1 MTGREREGEDVEMRG
16 GEEIKRQSEG
26 IRAGEAA
33 ADLFFGRKWQIYEPV
48 VQFSTPPKGGVEGCG
63 SSKMSAS
70 RSKTRSSFLIRF
82 SASASL

>member
-33 ADLFFGRKWQIYEPV
+33 ADLFFGCKWQIYEPGAV
-48 VQFSTPPKGGVEGCG
+48 LY
-63 SSKMSAS
+63 SA
-70 RSKTRSSFLIRF
+70 
-82 SASASL
+82 